1 MDYQVI
7 LYLTIFLFGICI
19 GSFLNVCICRIPNK
33 EDIVSE
39 RSHCMH
45 CGNSLEWYDMFPIF
59 SFILLKGKCRN
70 CGQRISIQYPII
82 EALNGLLYILVFW
95 IHGFQLI
102 SVIYCLLTS
111 ALLVLS
117 IIDFQTYEIPSGINL
132 FIGSL
137 GIIQLVLAFPNVMEY
152 LLGLISVSGFLLLI
166 YLLSKGRG
174 IGGGDIKLM
183 AAGGLILG
191 FPAIVLAFI
200 LGCILGSII
209 HLIRMRI
216 SQQDRV
222 LAFGPYLSAG
232 MLLTM
237 LFGDQII
244 SWYLGLIM

>member
-1 MDYQVI
+1 
-7 LYLTIFLFGICI
+7 
-19 GSFLNVCICRIPNK
+19 VCICRIPNK

>member
-45 CGNSLEWYDMFPIF
+45 CGNSLKWYDMFPIF